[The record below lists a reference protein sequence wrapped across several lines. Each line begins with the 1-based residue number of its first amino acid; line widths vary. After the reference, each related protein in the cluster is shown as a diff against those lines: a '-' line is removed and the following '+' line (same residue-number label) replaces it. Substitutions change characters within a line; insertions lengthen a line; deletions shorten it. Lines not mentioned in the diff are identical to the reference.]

1 MHQGR
6 VAGSTWDPAQ
16 YGIFADHRLRPAL
29 ELLDRVPLSDP
40 RLIYDLGCGSG
51 EITRII
57 ANRWPNARVIGVD
70 NSPQMLAKAAAVSD
84 EIEWIEAD
92 VAGWQPDG
100 APDLIYSN
108 ATLQW
113 LDDHDALIP
122 HLFELLAPGGSL
134 AVQMPMSWDLPSHRL
149 MRETLAHGGPGGAPI
164 GPIALREA
172 LDHVWVADAAH
183 YFDLLSARASSLDL
197 WETEYLQVLD
207 GENPVLDWVSGTG
220 LRPVLNGLPNEDRAA
235 FLATYAA
242 ALQEAY
248 PQRANG
254 QTLYPFRRLFLV
266 ALKSSS

>member
-16 YGIFADHRLRPAL
+16 YGIFADHRLRPAM
-29 ELLDRVPLSDP
+29 ELLERVPLSDP
-40 RLIYDLGCGSG
+40 RLIYDLGCGTG
-51 EITRII
+51 EITGIM
-57 ANRWPNARVIGVD
+57 ANRWPGARVIGVD

-84 EIEWIEAD
+84 EIAWIEAD
-92 VAGWQPDG
+92 VASWQPDG

-122 HLFELLAPGGSL
+122 RLFGLLAPGGCL

-164 GPIALREA
+164 GPATLREA

-183 YFDLLSARASSLDL
+183 YFDLLSPNTRSLDI
-197 WETEYLQVLD
+197 WETEYLQVLE

-220 LRPVLNGLPNEDRAA
+220 LRPVLNGLADADRAV
-235 FLATYAA
+235 FLASYAA
-242 ALQEAY
+242 TLREAY
-248 PQRANG
+248 PRRSNG
-254 QTLYPFRRLFLV
+254 QTLYPFRRLFMV
-266 ALKSSS
+266 ATQA

>member
-16 YGIFADHRLRPAL
+16 YGIFADHRLRPAM
-29 ELLDRVPLSDP
+29 ELLERVPLSAP
-40 RLIYDLGCGSG
+40 RLIYDLGCGTG
-51 EITRII
+51 EITGIM
-57 ANRWPNARVIGVD
+57 ANRWPGARVIGVD

-84 EIEWIEAD
+84 EIAWIEAD

-122 HLFELLAPGGSL
+122 RLFGLLAPGGCL

-164 GPIALREA
+164 GPATLREA

-183 YFDLLSARASSLDL
+183 YFDLLSPNTRSLDI
-197 WETEYLQVLD
+197 WETEYLQVLE

-220 LRPVLNGLPNEDRAA
+220 LRPVLNGLADADRAV
-235 FLATYAA
+235 FLASYAA
-242 ALQEAY
+242 ALLEAY
-248 PQRANG
+248 PRRSNG
-254 QTLYPFRRLFLV
+254 QTLYPFRRLFMV
-266 ALKSSS
+266 ATRA